1 MKSYCQFLSRNKL
14 YAAIEAFG
22 LAVALG
28 LVIVLAAYAKTEYR
42 VGSYQRLSKDLYI
55 VGTGNYAGMTWGT
68 PQEFFPSVPEIQAW
82 TRFADFPSIRE
93 LTVNEH
99 AFKTKACTV
108 DPNFFQLF
116 DYGLRG
122 CSPERVLEAEDQAIV
137 SESFAAKAFGRANP
151 IGQTVRC
158 DSLTFKIVGVVQDF
172 DERDLLK
179 PYDLFLSMNYTE
191 RSLPQMDGFGNVIPF
206 VQLDRRADP
215 EQVAAKLLD
224 KYVQYWDFY
233 KRTND
238 GNTMIWGSTLT
249 RLDRFYFSPIN
260 NFFLRKGD
268 KTLTNI
274 LLLVALVL
282 LVSAIFNYINLTVA
296 QAGKRAKEMATRRL
310 LGDTVGGVVIRY
322 FNEAVLFTTACFVVG
337 LLLAFVLIP
346 LFNEMLATQI
356 SLQLRPTDL
365 LLILILL
372 LGMAFISGIIPA
384 GMVARFNPIDVMK
397 GSLRMK
403 SKMWFSK
410 VFIVAQGIVS
420 TILIAMGLTMT
431 LQMHHLATLSYGYTT
446 KERVVINSGLVGT
459 DLDRQMVLTE
469 RLKALPAVAKAVPG
483 GGTPWACGAN
493 GVPDGNGD
501 LKGWLRMCRLD
512 STAMQML
519 DIEVVEQYGLPT
531 AGKVWLTE
539 QAQRFFGVSREHPS
553 FGYRD
558 GQPAYECCG
567 VVKDFRAGGPISVE
581 LDNCYNAIMVA
592 DPEGY
597 FFTTLVQT
605 LGDRYQALAAIRR
618 TCAEVALELTGK
630 PLDLH
635 PQYIEDA
642 MRDSLKAKRNTMY
655 LVLTFMVISIVISA
669 LGLLAMSVYY
679 GELQRKQIALRK
691 VMGATVAGAAWTL
704 SSRFLILS
712 VVSVV
717 IALPLS
723 IRVMQQYLADFVYQI
738 PMPWWVLPVAA
749 LFTLLIAFLSV
760 VSRTLKV
767 AMTNPIEYTK
777 AE

>member
-1 MKSYCQFLSRNKL
+1 MKSYFQFLSRNKL

-28 LVIVLAAYAKTEYR
+28 LVLVLAAYAKTEYR
-42 VGSYQRLSKDLYI
+42 VGSYQHLSKELYI
-55 VGTGNYAGMTWGT
+55 VGTGDYAGMTWGT

-82 TRFADFPSIRE
+82 TRFAEFPSIRE

-99 AFKTKACTV
+99 SFKTKACTI

-116 DYGLRG
+116 DFQLRG

-137 SESFAAKAFGRANP
+137 SESFAAKAFGSDNP

-158 DSLTFKIVGVVQDF
+158 DSLTFKIVGVVRDF
-172 DERDLLK
+172 DERDLFN
-179 PYDLFLSMNYTE
+179 PYDLFLSMKYTE
-191 RSLPQMDGFGNVIPF
+191 KNLPRMDSFGNVIPF

-233 KRTND
+233 KRTSD

-249 RLDRFYFSPIN
+249 RLDRFYFSSIN

-274 LLLVALVL
+274 LLLVAFVL

-310 LGDTVGGVVIRY
+310 LGDTVGGVVVRY
-322 FNEAVLFTTACFVVG
+322 FKEALLLTAVCFVAG
-337 LLLAFVLIP
+337 LLLAFALLP

-356 SLQLRPTDL
+356 SLQLRPTDILL
-365 LLILILL
+365 LLILLWGI
-372 LGMAFISGIIPA
+372 AFVSGIIPA
-384 GMVARFNPIDVMK
+384 CVVARFKPIDVMK
-397 GSLRMK
+397 GCLRMK
-403 SKMWFSK
+403 SKMWFSNL
-410 VFIVAQGIVS
+410 FIVAQGMVS
-420 TILIAMGLTMT
+420 TVLIAMGLTMT

-446 KERVVINSGLVGT
+446 KERVVIFSGLIGT
-459 DLDRQMVLTE
+459 DFDRQMVLTE
-469 RLKALPAVAKAVPG
+469 RLKALPMVVKAAPG
-483 GGTPWACGAN
+483 GGIPWACGAY
-493 GVPDGNGD
+493 GVPDSNGD
-501 LKGWLRMCRLD
+501 QKGWLRMCRLD
-512 STAMQML
+512 STAMRML

-539 QAQRFFGVSREHPS
+539 QAQRFFSVSREHPS

-567 VVKDFRAGGPISVE
+567 VVKDYRSGGPISVE

-592 DPEGY
+592 DREGY

-605 LGDRYQALAAIRR
+605 VGDHDQTMAAIRQ

-630 PLDLH
+630 SLDLH

-642 MRDSLKAKRNTMY
+642 MLDSLKAKRNTMY

-669 LGLLAMSVYY
+669 LGLFAMSVYY

-691 VMGATVAGAAWTL
+691 VMGATVTGAVWTL

-712 VVSVV
+712 GVAVV
-717 IALPLS
+717 IAVPLG
-723 IRVMQQYLADFVYQI
+723 IRIMQQYLADFVYQI
-738 PMPWWVLPVAA
+738 PMPWWVLVVAA

-760 VSRTLKV
+760 ISRTLKV